1 MKFFTSFFESRAS
14 KQSQLAQVSTK
25 AVSAK
30 AVTKVEVKGSGTVSA
45 NDRRLALAKQEAHD
59 KDAIAQAYL
68 HYGPRVAR
76 HMARNIKKT
85 SSKEGHT
92 CPRSEILVLH

>member
-14 KQSQLAQVSTK
+14 KQSKLESVSVHPMD
-25 AVSAK
+25 ARQA
-30 AVTKVEVKGSGTVSA
+30 
-45 NDRRLALAKQEAHD
+45 ALAKQEAHD

-76 HMARNIKKT
+76 HMARNIKKG
-85 SSKEGHT
+85 SQSKEGHT
-92 CPRSEILVLH
+92 CPRSETLVLH

>member
-14 KQSQLAQVSTK
+14 KQSKIADVD
-25 AVSAK
+25 AK
-30 AVTKVEVKGSGTVSA
+30 TGGSVRA
-45 NDRRLALAKQEAHD
+45 NPRQMALTKQEEHD

-76 HMARNIKKT
+76 HMARNIKKSST
-85 SSKEGHT
+85 SKEGHT

>member
-1 MKFFTSFFESRAS
+1 MKFFTSFFEFRTS
-14 KQSQLAQVSTK
+14 KQSKVAELSSPVD
-25 AVSAK
+25 AK
-30 AVTKVEVKGSGTVSA
+30 ASIRSNVSQK
-45 NDRRLALAKQEAHD
+45 ALSKQEAHD
-59 KDAIAQAYL
+59 KEAIAQAYL

-85 SSKEGHT
+85 SSKEDHT

>member
-14 KQSQLAQVSTK
+14 KQSKITEESAKVVSNVEAKGNGAVSTH
-25 AVSAK
+25 
-30 AVTKVEVKGSGTVSA
+30 
-45 NDRRLALAKQEAHD
+45 DRQLALAKQEAHD

>member
-14 KQSQLAQVSTK
+14 KQSKLGEG
-25 AVSAK
+25 SAK
-30 AVTKVEVKGSGTVSA
+30 MQAKGTVSSNA
-45 NDRRLALAKQEAHD
+45 RQVALAKQEAHD

-76 HMARNIKKT
+76 HMARNIKRT

-92 CPRSEILVLH
+92 CPRSEVLVLH

>member
-14 KQSQLAQVSTK
+14 KQSKIAE
-25 AVSAK
+25 VSAK
-30 AVTKVEVKGSGTVSA
+30 VDSKGTVSA
-45 NDRRLALAKQEAHD
+45 NARQVALAKQEAHD

>member
-14 KQSQLAQVSTK
+14 KQSKIAD
-25 AVSAK
+25 VSAK
-30 AVTKVEVKGSGTVSA
+30 PEVGSARNNPRG
-45 NDRRLALAKQEAHD
+45 LALNKQEAHD

-76 HMARNIKKT
+76 HMARNIKKSST
-85 SSKEGHT
+85 SKEGHT
-92 CPRSEILVLH
+92 CPRSERLVLH